1 MTLASWLRGLDPGS
15 ASTLKGPPSAAHRT
29 RAARFRPGVE
39 LLEDRTVPSAT
50 LITSTT
56 TIDNNNDGTV
66 DGQYRTTNTLDN
78 HGNLLSSVRA
88 YDYNGDGVTDAIY
101 SNTQTFDNRGNVLSA
116 V

>member
-66 DGQYRTTNTLDN
+66 GGQYRTTNTLDN
-78 HGNLLSSVRA
+78 HGNLLRSVRA
-88 YDYNGDGVTDAIY
+88 YDWNGDGTAPLI
-101 SNTQTFDNRGNVLSA
+101 SSITQSFDVHGAFVS
-116 V
+116 